1 VSNAFSAVAAPK
13 KKRNLERL
21 RENPPKEEGGG
32 DKTCRARRVTASARH
47 EDIMKAEFV
56 QCKNIWCGAIK
67 KLDSSSGILKIIN
80 IFNLLELNSKARKWS
95 ARLSGLGR
103 TACVLSPKL
112 KAVMLS

>member
-32 DKTCRARRVTASARH
+32 DKTCRAPRATASARH

-67 KLDSSSGILKIIN
+67 NWTQDQESLK
-80 IFNLLELNSKARKWS
+80 
-95 ARLSGLGR
+95 
-103 TACVLSPKL
+103 
-112 KAVMLS
+112 